1 MSSVAAGVTAGCGLK
16 QYGMSHDHDTTDPR
30 TGADDDGRDADLLR
44 LRSLSQSAL
53 PPEPEE
59 AAWHAV
65 LARVH
70 ASVEGGAERSRPSR
84 PLWAIVGLT
93 AAAAVLAGF
102 LVHSLWRTSVPVP
115 TPRVEE
121 PFPVVEAGDV
131 TIVSMDARDVA
142 ALVVGEPPVSGE
154 LVFAR
159 PEDIRVI
166 RCERCP
172 HSGRL
177 ARLERGEEVPMFVSA
192 AVKLPDEGP
201 EN

>member
-1 MSSVAAGVTAGCGLK
+1 MSRDRDST
-16 QYGMSHDHDTTDPR
+16 DHR
-30 TGADDDGRDADLLR
+30 TGADDAREADLLR
-44 LRSLSQSAL
+44 LRRLSQAAL

-70 ASVEGGAERSRPSR
+70 ASIEGQTGPRRSPR
-84 PLWAIVGLT
+84 PLWGIVGLT
-93 AAAAVLAGF
+93 AAAGILAAI
-102 LVHSLWRTSVPVP
+102 LARSLWTTSGPLP
-115 TPRVEE
+115 TPAPRAEE
-121 PFPVVEAGDV
+121 PLPVVEAGDV

-142 ALVVGEPPVSGE
+142 ALVVGELPVAGE

-177 ARLERGEEVPMFVSA
+177 ARLEPGEEVPMFVSA
-192 AVKLPDEGP
+192 ANVESPDGEP
-201 EN
+201 DN

>member
-1 MSSVAAGVTAGCGLK
+1 MS
-16 QYGMSHDHDTTDPR
+16 DDRDITDNR
-30 TGADDDGRDADLLR
+30 EGADDDGHQADLLA
-44 LRSLSQSAL
+44 LRRLSQSVL

-70 ASVEGGAERSRPSR
+70 ASVESQAATGRFSR
-84 PLWAIVGLT
+84 PLWGIVGFT
-93 AAAAVLAGF
+93 AAAAILA
-102 LVHSLWRTSVPVP
+102 LLLTRSLWRTSVPAP
-115 TPRVEE
+115 APRAEE
-121 PFPVVEAGDV
+121 AFPVVEADDV
-131 TIVSMDARDVA
+131 IIVSMDARDVA
-142 ALVVGEPPVSGE
+142 ALVVGEPPISGE
-154 LVFAR
+154 LAFAR

-177 ARLERGEEVPMFVSA
+177 ARLEPGEEVPMFVSTA
-192 AVKLPDEGP
+192 AVAPPDDDEP

>member
-1 MSSVAAGVTAGCGLK
+1 
-16 QYGMSHDHDTTDPR
+16 MSHDPDTTENHP
-30 TGADDDGRDADLLR
+30 GADDGRDADLLR
-44 LRSLSQSAL
+44 LRSLSQSTL
-53 PPEPEE
+53 PPEPDE

-70 ASVEGGAERSRPSR
+70 ASVEGGAKRSRPSR

-93 AAAAVLAGF
+93 AAAILAGF
-102 LVHSLWRTSVPVP
+102 LAHSLWRTSVPVP
-115 TPRVEE
+115 TPRAEE
-121 PFPVVEAGDV
+121 PFPVVEAEDV

-154 LVFAR
+154 MVFAR

-166 RCERCP
+166 HCARCP

-177 ARLERGEEVPMFVSA
+177 ARLEPGEEVPMFMSA
-192 AVKLPDEGP
+192 AVELPNKEP